1 MQPSISE
8 PREKVEKQIQLL
20 KEFYSPSKGKA
31 QLGHHGG
38 SEQFDADIVEKKR
51 CDSEYLPGDSCTS
64 EEDEE
69 AKEILKNFMQFKK
82 KVKSQT

>member
-1 MQPSISE
+1 M
-8 PREKVEKQIQLL
+8 
-20 KEFYSPSKGKA
+20 
-31 QLGHHGG
+31 GHHGG
-38 SEQFDADIVEKKR
+38 SEQFDADIVEKIR